1 MSRSGRTLRGS
12 MQLRLLL
19 IGSLPL
25 LLITVLFTAY
35 AIYSRQGDILHR
47 VESFGERTA
56 GYLANTLD
64 FAFFALEPSMLAD
77 IAADIQA
84 VPGIQGVAFLDPQR
98 RMLHASSGF
107 PVPGPGFDLHSP
119 LGMESVRIGNAL
131 LMEREVRPQAW
142 EVDDYPGAATAPNPL
157 ANEPLGWVM
166 VALDLTE
173 AQQAQRAIM
182 VSSIGI
188 GASVL
193 GTALLMSLVLSRSVV
208 TPIRRLTETVTR
220 LRQGDLRARAR
231 PSTSDE
237 LAQLAEGINH
247 LGESVER
254 SQRNLE
260 QQVEQATGDLRRTL
274 DALRSKNRELEIA
287 TEKAESAN
295 RAKSDFLARMS
306 HELRTPLTS
315 IQGFVRLLET
325 ALPEAADRSYCHIID
340 QAATSLMALID
351 DILEFARLQ
360 TDPQRSPPAPF
371 ALRDPLEGAVRLL
384 APTAHD
390 KGVEIYLD
398 IDPDMPD
405 TVVGDARALRQIVNN
420 LVGNAVKFTASGHVL
435 VHCTRAAEQRLE
447 IRIRDTGIGIAASQQ
462 EQIFEAFQQ
471 ADSGIARRFG
481 GTGLG
486 LAITQH
492 HVEMLGGTLNLH
504 SRPGEGSEFCVSLPC
519 RWQTDAD
526 DTAALP
532 GTALVYDVQ
541 DLGRHCALQVLS
553 RLYTEV
559 RGLASFDDLIDVIAS
574 QPIAAL
580 NVNWS
585 LHEPPARQIATLRHL
600 IDELRCPI
608 TVQIPLSAL
617 HDTIP
622 ANMIRGHPHVH
633 WLGKPAGL
641 EELRTTLCADMA
653 PRNQQTADLS
663 GVRVLV
669 VEDNAFSRML
679 LGALL
684 ERTGCEHT
692 EVPDGQAAADI
703 CGRQLFDVILMDLHM
718 PEVAGVEALTLI
730 QRPGEINADT
740 PVIVLTADQILDA
753 GRELRLVRVEQIL
766 SKPYDERQL
775 LEALLTLTG
784 RTGLPPAGWFG
795 SSAEL
800 PRNIYFDEIDRL
812 LTAVD
817 QGLSRRDLDCARGA
831 CHQLAGI
838 VAVFKLGELEQQTRL
853 LHSLVR
859 VADWERAA
867 AMVIRMRL
875 ENRTQRQH
883 SSLASV

>member
-1 MSRSGRTLRGS
+1 MSRSGRKLRGS
-12 MQLRLLL
+12 IQLRLLL
-19 IGSLPL
+19 IGALPL
-25 LLITVLFTAY
+25 LLITVLFTAH

-47 VESFGERTA
+47 VEIFGERTA
-56 GYLANTLD
+56 GYLADTLD
-64 FAFFALEPSMLAD
+64 FAFFAREPSMLAD
-77 IAADIQA
+77 IAADIQT
-84 VPGIQGVAFLDPQR
+84 VPGVQGVTFLDPRR
-98 RMLHASSGF
+98 RMLHVSSGF
-107 PVPGPGFDLHSP
+107 PALDPGFDLSHP
-119 LGMESVRIGNAL
+119 LGMGSVRMGNAL
-131 LMEREVRPQAW
+131 LLEREVRPRAW
-142 EVDDYPGAATAPNPL
+142 DVEDYPGAVPAASHSSG
-157 ANEPLGWVM
+157 EPLGWVV

-173 AQQAQRAIM
+173 AQQAQHTIM

-193 GTALLMSLVLSRSVV
+193 GTALLMSLVLSRVVV
-208 TPIRRLTETVTR
+208 TPIHRLTETVTR

-231 PSTSDE
+231 PSTSNE

-254 SQRNLE
+254 SQRHLE
-260 QQVEQATGDLRRTL
+260 QQVEQATSDLRRTL
-274 DALRSKNRELEIA
+274 DTLRSKNRELEIA

-315 IQGFVRLLET
+315 IQGFVRLLEN

-360 TDPQRSPPAPF
+360 TDPQRNPPTTF

-384 APTAHD
+384 APAAHD

-398 IDPDMPD
+398 IEPDTPD
-405 TVVGDARALRQIVNN
+405 TVLGDARALRQIVNN

-435 VHCTRAAEQRLE
+435 VHCMRTAEQRLE
-447 IRIRDTGIGIAASQQ
+447 IRVRDTGIGIAASQQ

-492 HVEMLGGTLNLH
+492 HIEMLGGALSLH
-504 SRPGEGSEFCVSLPC
+504 SHPGEGSEFRVSLPC
-519 RWQTDAD
+519 RWREDVDA
-526 DTAALP
+526 TAALS
-532 GTALVYDVQ
+532 GTALVYDTQ
-541 DLGRHCALQVLS
+541 DLGRHCTLQVLS

-559 RGLASFDDLIDVIAS
+559 RGLGSFDDLIDVLAS

-585 LHEPPARQIATLRHL
+585 LDEPPARQIATLRHL

-622 ANMIRGHPHVH
+622 RTLVRGHSHVH

-641 EELRTTLCADMA
+641 EELRTTLCGDAGS
-653 PRNQQTADLS
+653 RNQQTADLS

-684 ERTGCEHT
+684 ERTGCEYT
-692 EVPDGQAAADI
+692 EVSDGQTAADI
-703 CGRQLFDVILMDLHM
+703 CGQRRFDVILMDLHM
-718 PEVAGVEALTLI
+718 PEVAGVEALALI

-740 PVIVLTADQILDA
+740 PVIVLTADQMLDA
-753 GRELRLVRVEQIL
+753 GRALGLVRVEQIL
-766 SKPYDERQL
+766 SKPYDERRL
-775 LEALLTLTG
+775 LEVLLTLTG
-784 RTGLPPAGWFG
+784 RSGLPPAGWFG
-795 SSAEL
+795 SSAKL
-800 PRNIYFDEIDRL
+800 PRNVYFDEIDRL
-812 LTAVD
+812 LTAVE
-817 QGLSRRDLDCARGA
+817 QSLSQRDLDGARGA

-859 VADWERAA
+859 VSDWERAA

-875 ENRTQRQH
+875 ESRTQRQH
-883 SSLASV
+883 NSLASA